1 MVAGPD
7 AADLIRNTSVELLE
21 RARGGD
27 RDAMDTLFG
36 RLFPPLRRWAHGRLP
51 SWARTISDT
60 ADLVQEALFSTFRR
74 IDKVEVRRRGA
85 LQAYLQQAVRNRVRD
100 ALRGTA
106 RACRH
111 EPLDAETPDDR
122 PCPLELAMDAELRA
136 SYLAALA
143 RLRADDQQLIVG
155 RIDLA
160 YSYEQLA
167 LATGRRGA
175 EAARIAARRAMVR
188 LANEMS
194 P

>member
-1 MVAGPD
+1 MAP
-7 AADLIRNTSVELLE
+7 APEPADLIRTTSVELLE

-27 RDAMDTLFG
+27 RDAMETLFG
-36 RLFPPLRRWAHGRLP
+36 RVFPPLRRWAHGRLP

-85 LQAYLQQAVRNRVRD
+85 LQAYLQQAVKNRVRD

-106 RACRH
+106 RAAPP
-111 EPLDAETPDDR
+111 EPLDRETADDR
-122 PCPLELAMDAELRA
+122 PSPLELAMEAELRGR
-136 SYLAALA
+136 YLAALA
-143 RLRADDQQLIVG
+143 RLRSDDQRLIVG